1 MRFFRCG
8 ICVTIIVHISK
19 GLFLWSSKWGDGS
32 KFQVHKITNM
42 CNNTILSVILVLLA
56 DY

>member
-8 ICVTIIVHISK
+8 ICVTIIVPISK
-19 GLFLWSSKWGDGS
+19 GLFLWSSRLGDGS

-42 CNNTILSVILVLLA
+42 CNNTILSVILALIA